1 MIILLKNHCRLNY
14 SKVLCKAILINLV
27 LLIFF
32 SQLNNYNLKIS
43 VIIPT
48 FNREKQIRNSIKS
61 VLNQTYNNLEIIIVD
76 DGSTDNTKEEVKK
89 ITDKRVKYIKLKQ
102 NKGAAFARN
111 IGIKK
116 SKGNFISFQDSDDYF
131 YPNKLELQL
140 KNLINQNSISLDF
153 CKIRIFFNSTYNYFI
168 PNLETEKK
176 IKTGNYLNE
185 LITKGN
191 FISTQAILVKKEILD
206 NFLFD
211 PNFPR
216 LQDFDLILR
225 MIQKIKFSYT
235 QQALVNLYLQ
245 NNSLARSKEKLR
257 KAIYMLLSKD
267 YNFNE
272 SQKID
277 FCKYLIKLLNKTY

>member
-1 MIILLKNHCRLNY
+1 MY
-14 SKVLCKAILINLV
+14 KVLCKAILINLV

-32 SQLNNYNLKIS
+32 SQLNNNNLKIS

-140 KNLINQNSISLDF
+140 KNLINQNSSLDF
-153 CKIRIFFNSTYNYFI
+153 CKIKVFYNSTYYYFV
-168 PNLETEKK
+168 PNQETEQK
-176 IKTGNYLNE
+176 IKNGSFLNE
-185 LITKGN
+185 LISNGN
-191 FISTQAILVKKEILD
+191 FISTQAILVKKEIL
-206 NFLFD
+206 NNYSFD

-216 LQDFDLILR
+216 LQDFDFILR

-235 QQALVNLYLQ
+235 KEVLVDLHVQ
-245 NNSLARSKEKLR
+245 KNSLSKSKENLR
-257 KAIYMLLSKD
+257 KAICILLNKD

-272 SQKID
+272 SQKIT
-277 FCKYLIKLLNKTY
+277 FYKYLTQLLNKTF